1 MGRQFRHTGGGI
13 DVADK
18 IDRNRSRKGLAD
30 DGHKDRT
37 KLIISGRDPFDNYG
51 IVNPPVYHASTI
63 LFPTVEKLEQSL
75 GQPFVGTHYGAQGSP
90 TSFAFQDAIAE
101 IEGGDRAI
109 VYSTGLAA
117 ITTALQAFLKSG
129 DHALIVDSVYGPT
142 RSYCD
147 RILKG
152 FGVEIDY
159 YDPLVGGQ
167 IKTLFKENT
176 KLVFTESPGS
186 LTFEIQDI
194 PAISKAAHE
203 IGAVVIMDNTWA
215 TPLYFKAIEHGVDV
229 SIHAATKY
237 IVGHADAMLGVSV
250 TTEEAWLP
258 VRRATSLNGHCAGP
272 DDIYLGLRGLRTLG
286 VRLKQHQETALTL
299 IDWLRRQPEV
309 ERILYPAL
317 EDDPGYSIWKRD
329 FLGASGLFG
338 VVLSKPF
345 STEAIA
351 AMHDG
356 MKLLCMGESWG
367 GYESLMLPR
376 NPARIRSATKW
387 ETAGPLLRIHAGLED
402 PDDLI
407 ADLEA
412 GFGRLREAG

>member
-1 MGRQFRHTGGGI
+1 M
-13 DVADK
+13 VEK
-18 IDRNRSRKGLAD
+18 NDRNRSRKGLAD
-30 DGHKDRT
+30 DGRSDKT
-37 KLIISGRDPFDNYG
+37 KLITSGRDPFDNFG
-51 IVNPPVYHASTI
+51 IVNPPVYHASTV
-63 LFPTVEKLEQSL
+63 LFPTLDDLDASL
-75 GQPFVGTHYGAQGSP
+75 AAPFVGTHYGAQGSP

-109 VYSTGLAA
+109 AFSTGLAA
-117 ITTALQAFLKSG
+117 ITASLQAFLTAG
-129 DHALIVDSVYGPT
+129 DHALIVDTVYGPT

-159 YDPLVGGQ
+159 YDPLIGGD
-167 IKTLFKENT
+167 IKTLFKPNT

-194 PAISKAAHE
+194 PAISAAAHE
-203 IGAVVIMDNTWA
+203 IGAVVLMDNTWG
-215 TPLYFKAIEHGVDV
+215 TPLYFKAFQHGVDV

-237 IVGHADAMLGVSV
+237 IVGHADAMLGVAV

-272 DDIYLGLRGLRTLG
+272 DDLYLGLRGLRTLA
-286 VRLKQHQETALTL
+286 VRLKQHQETAMIL

-317 EDDPGYSIWKRD
+317 EDDPGYAIWQRD
-329 FLGASGLFG
+329 FTGASGLFG
-338 VVLSKPF
+338 IVLAKPF
-345 STEAIA
+345 SREAIV

-356 MKLLCMGESWG
+356 MQLLSMGESWG

-387 ETAGPLLRIHAGLED
+387 ESSGPLLRIHAGLED

-407 ADLEA
+407 KDLEG
-412 GFGRLREAG
+412 GFERLRKS